1 MKKITKTLFI
11 AALFVIF
18 AFQTKVS
25 AATPTLQQIANSFN
39 SSDTVKEFAKAKS
52 YWTASAD
59 ENTLTI
65 KATANGSKDSATYTL
80 NGTIL
85 SLTFTK
91 DNSLF
96 SAVSATILIDSIGHL
111 HGYAYGDMFPTLNE
125 TEVISKYTLENEG
138 LHMEKTS
145 DGGGKIQIDISKK
158 IPILDQSQI
167 YIKPSDL
174 ISSTGQKFSSY
185 SKGNLLFMKDT
196 KDGNTVFIFAEE
208 PKLTISTYKS
218 ILSVIEVYYGAKEAA
233 TFQQNYSSLSLGN
246 KTFSKYKVE
255 RNPKISSTL
264 KQFLDGSEYL
274 TITIIDKISKPSL
287 KTPGFKVKAM
297 KKAMKVKVSKV
308 SNQTGITI
316 RFKKSGAK
324 KWTTKRYNTSK
335 SITKTYKKLK
345 SKKKYLVQVRAFNKT
360 TTGKWSK
367 TKTIK
372 IK

>member
-233 TFQQNYSSLSLGN
+233 TLLLAYPSVLLFNVSGSATEPLPVVPIVYCLPAIVTLSPLASSLSRLN
-246 KTFSKYKVE
+246 TVVPFPLSVSFPARPASCAATFTSEEVPSTLPFNRYVSLNLVVSE
-255 RNPKISSTL
+255 TRSISVVSWSISS
-264 KQFLDGSEYL
+264 
-274 TITIIDKISKPSL
+274 
-287 KTPGFKVKAM
+287 
-297 KKAMKVKVSKV
+297 
-308 SNQTGITI
+308 
-316 RFKKSGAK
+316 
-324 KWTTKRYNTSK
+324 
-335 SITKTYKKLK
+335 
-345 SKKKYLVQVRAFNKT
+345 
-360 TTGKWSK
+360 
-367 TKTIK
+367 
-372 IK
+372 